1 MMEDNKSY
9 LWRIYAAIVL
19 TSLGVFYYLVFLF
32 YLCGGIPIEKI
43 HYFMTDGWPNFC
55 ADNVPL
61 VAPVFLF
68 VGLFCWYSYNMKM
81 KPKPVTEPEYDF
93 KFTTVENKAPEF
105 SREQDYIFESRAKR
119 ASKPNAAYQ
128 PDDET
133 VI

>member
-1 MMEDNKSY
+1 M
-9 LWRIYAAIVL
+9 AIIL

-68 VGLFCWYSYNMKM
+68 LGLYFWYSYTVKM
-81 KPKPVTEPEYDF
+81 RPKPIPEPEYDF
-93 KFTTVENKAPEF
+93 HFTKVEKHPEVNQ
-105 SREQDYIFESRAKR
+105 EPDYIFESRAHK
-119 ASKPNAAYQ
+119 ATKISPTSEEQDNKTE
-128 PDDET
+128 D
-133 VI
+133 